1 MKKASADV
9 ERASIFDPAVF
20 CLGISGGV
28 YRKILKL
35 FKKNIKGRM
44 DVGFEEWALGFA
56 RRDGDITPRH

>member
-35 FKKNIKGRM
+35 LKKNIKGRM
-44 DVGFEEWALGFA
+44 DVGFE
-56 RRDGDITPRH
+56 